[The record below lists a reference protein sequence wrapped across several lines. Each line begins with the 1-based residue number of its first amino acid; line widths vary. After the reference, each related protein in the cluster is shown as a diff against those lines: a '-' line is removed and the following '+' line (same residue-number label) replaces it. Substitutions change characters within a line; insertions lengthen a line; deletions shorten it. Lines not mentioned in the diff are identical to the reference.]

1 MAVERQKSRILQDC
15 IYVQQD
21 YSVKQQCSLQ
31 VRSRSESRL
40 EMRRSLPMQKC
51 TECTW
56 GMYQKRR

>member
-1 MAVERQKSRILQDC
+1 MVSGKTKSRILQDC

-40 EMRRSLPMQKC
+40 EMRRSLPMQKV
-51 TECTW
+51 
-56 GMYQKRR
+56 Y